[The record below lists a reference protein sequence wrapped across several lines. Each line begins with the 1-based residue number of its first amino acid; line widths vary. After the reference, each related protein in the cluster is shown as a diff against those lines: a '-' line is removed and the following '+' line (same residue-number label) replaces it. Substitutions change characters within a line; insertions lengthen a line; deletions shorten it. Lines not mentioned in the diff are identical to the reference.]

1 MHSIS
6 MRLSTLVIVL
16 FRVFAIYWM
25 ISAVLGLLLRIDHI
39 ASYGDSVGRNLLVLL
54 SMVSVPG
61 FYLILAILGW
71 VFASGLSRKIV
82 GQTDPNLE
90 LGGTTVGHLYSL
102 VILGFGLYFFLDHL
116 SPAIFQIS
124 EAMVKPRTGPSL
136 LERPEPVSQ
145 SELLSHLAPCG
156 IGIVLALFSSKLGK
170 KLATLSP

>member
-1 MHSIS
+1 

-25 ISAVLGLLLRIDHI
+25 ISAILGLLLRIDHI
-39 ASYGDSVGRNLLVLL
+39 ASYGDSVGHNILLLL

-61 FYLILAILGW
+61 FYLVLSILGW
-71 VFASGLSRKIV
+71 VFAAGLSRKIV

-90 LGGTTVGHLYSL
+90 LSGVTIEHLYAL

-116 SPAIFQIS
+116 TSAIFQIS
-124 EAMVKPRTGPSL
+124 EAMVNSRIGITQLGH
-136 LERPEPVSQ
+136 PEPVQSQ
-145 SELLSHLAPCG
+145 LLSHLAPCG